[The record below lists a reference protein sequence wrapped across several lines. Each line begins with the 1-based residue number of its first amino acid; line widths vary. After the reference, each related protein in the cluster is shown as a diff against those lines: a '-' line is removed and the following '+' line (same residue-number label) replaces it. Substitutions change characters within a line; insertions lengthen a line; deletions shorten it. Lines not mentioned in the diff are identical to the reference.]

1 MAEVVR
7 RRFTRALEA
16 QTRTD
21 GGAGEPDESFATV
34 PDLVIV
40 DGGKGQLAAAK
51 AVLDELEFSEV
62 PIVGLAKEREEIF
75 RPGDPDPI
83 LLPRTSQGLYLVQ
96 RVRDEAHRFAL
107 GYHRKL
113 RGKVGLRSTLDDL
126 PGIGP
131 KRKREL
137 LKRFGSLQ
145 ALRAA
150 SVEELAT
157 VPGMTRSAAA
167 ALKDALS

>member
-1 MAEVVR
+1 MA
-7 RRFTRALEA
+7 
-16 QTRTD
+16 
-21 GGAGEPDESFATV
+21 ATV
-34 PDLVIV
+34 EPIARLIEE
-40 DGGKGQLAAAK
+40 LA
-51 AVLDELEFSEV
+51 
-62 PIVGLAKEREEIF
+62 R
-75 RPGDPDPI
+75 
-83 LLPRTSQGLYLVQ
+83 
-96 RVRDEAHRFAL
+96 
-107 GYHRKL
+107 
-113 RGKVGLRSTLDDL
+113 L